1 MLVSLAL
8 ICIGAAGALS
18 QAARWL
24 HPFSRE
30 PRGVATSG
38 VYGFALARSH
48 PWLHRETALA
58 WVLAPFERESL
69 RFFCRTSVRLALN
82 EAWMTTARFTPIQ
95 ILFHW
100 LSALLVLAIIALPYG
115 ADYFASLLG
124 GKGNVF
130 TLHKSLGVLVL
141 GLTLLRLLYRGRK
154 VPPQQ
159 LEAEQ
164 SRPQQYAAMVGH
176 GLLYLLLLM
185 MPISGLLF
193 GSKPINLFWL
203 TEIGPLP
210 FSSGIRGVAKDV
222 HLVGQ
227 YLLFALILG
236 HAAIA
241 LWHHYVRRDDVLK
254 GMLPLVR

>member
-1 MLVSLAL
+1 
-8 ICIGAAGALS
+8 
-18 QAARWL
+18 
-24 HPFSRE
+24 
-30 PRGVATSG
+30 
-38 VYGFALARSH
+38 
-48 PWLHRETALA
+48 
-58 WVLAPFERESL
+58 
-69 RFFCRTSVRLALN
+69 
-82 EAWMTTARFTPIQ
+82 MTTARFTPIQ

-100 LSALLVLAIIALPYG
+100 FSALLVLAIIALPYG

-141 GLTLLRLLYRGRK
+141 ALTLLRLFYRGRK

-159 LEAEQ
+159 LE
-164 SRPQQYAAMVGH
+164 PQQFSAQQFAAKAGH

-203 TEIGPLP
+203 IEIGPLP
-210 FSSGIRGVAKDV
+210 FSSDIRSVAKDV
-222 HLVGQ
+222 HLLGQ
-227 YLLFALILG
+227 YVLFAMILG
-236 HAAIA
+236 HAAVA

>member
-1 MLVSLAL
+1 
-8 ICIGAAGALS
+8 
-18 QAARWL
+18 
-24 HPFSRE
+24 
-30 PRGVATSG
+30 
-38 VYGFALARSH
+38 
-48 PWLHRETALA
+48 
-58 WVLAPFERESL
+58 
-69 RFFCRTSVRLALN
+69 
-82 EAWMTTARFTPIQ
+82 MTTARFTPIQ

-100 LSALLVLAIIALPYG
+100 LSALLVLLIIALPYG
-115 ADYFASLLG
+115 ADFFASLLG

-141 GLTLLRLLYRGRK
+141 ALTLLRLFYRGRK

-159 LEAEQ
+159 LE
-164 SRPQQYAAMVGH
+164 PQQSSAQQFAAKAGH

-203 TEIGPLP
+203 LEIGPLP

-222 HLVGQ
+222 HIFGQ
-227 YLLFALILG
+227 YVLFAMILG
-236 HAAIA
+236 HAAVA

>member
-1 MLVSLAL
+1 
-8 ICIGAAGALS
+8 
-18 QAARWL
+18 
-24 HPFSRE
+24 
-30 PRGVATSG
+30 
-38 VYGFALARSH
+38 
-48 PWLHRETALA
+48 
-58 WVLAPFERESL
+58 
-69 RFFCRTSVRLALN
+69 
-82 EAWMTTARFTPIQ
+82 MTTARFTPIQ

-115 ADYFASLLG
+115 ADFFAALLG

-141 GLTLLRLLYRGRK
+141 GLTLLRLFHRGRK
-154 VPPQQ
+154 VSPQHF
-159 LEAEQ
+159 
-164 SRPQQYAAMVGH
+164 AAKAGH

-203 TEIGPLP
+203 VEIGPLP
-210 FSSGIRGVAKDV
+210 FSSDVRGVAKDV
-222 HLVGQ
+222 HILGQ
-227 YLLFALILG
+227 YVLFAMILG
-236 HAAIA
+236 HAAVA

>member
-1 MLVSLAL
+1 
-8 ICIGAAGALS
+8 
-18 QAARWL
+18 
-24 HPFSRE
+24 
-30 PRGVATSG
+30 
-38 VYGFALARSH
+38 
-48 PWLHRETALA
+48 
-58 WVLAPFERESL
+58 
-69 RFFCRTSVRLALN
+69 
-82 EAWMTTARFTPIQ
+82 MTTARFTPIQ

-100 LSALLVLAIIALPYG
+100 FSALLVLAIIALPYG

-141 GLTLLRLLYRGRK
+141 ALTLLRLFYRGRK

-159 LEAEQ
+159 LE
-164 SRPQQYAAMVGH
+164 PQQSSAQQFAAKAGH
-176 GLLYLLLLM
+176 GLLYLLLLI

-203 TEIGPLP
+203 VEIGPLP
-210 FSSGIRGVAKDV
+210 FSSDIRSVAKDV
-222 HLVGQ
+222 HLLGQ
-227 YLLFALILG
+227 YVLFAMILG
-236 HAAIA
+236 HAAVA